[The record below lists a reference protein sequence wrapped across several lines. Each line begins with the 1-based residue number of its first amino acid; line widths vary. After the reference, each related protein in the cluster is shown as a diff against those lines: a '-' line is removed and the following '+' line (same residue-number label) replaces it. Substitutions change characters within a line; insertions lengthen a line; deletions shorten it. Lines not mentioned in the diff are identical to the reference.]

1 MALVRNTW
9 KFLPP
14 YTVPIVSQSRVDGLL
29 DGIFF
34 LFNTSSYA
42 DGTARVTGSGVAWSF
57 YRTSSVD
64 SGSVLGPTAVVYG
77 YPATMSVISQS
88 VIFAGSASAPTITL
102 PAMTTNASFV
112 ANALYVAVQKQANWS
127 QYKSWLS
134 GSIFNSGSSGV
145 NTGSLAR
152 TGSGFAP
159 IIGASVSG
167 IGTINAWECGDSV
180 AIACHTTS
188 STATATALSFAGIA
202 GAFIDPESTDT
213 TFDSEPDGRLYA
225 VATSGVVISL
235 TFLAS
240 TTDFLNHNAT
250 AANSKLVFIQPG
262 TDNKIILNLLE
273 TRTLTYLTTS
283 NRGSLISFPL
293 YVKDV
298 SNRFIGRLR
307 EIEAIRNSV
316 SGYVLRTSSADV
328 GYAVGASNAAAANA
342 VMLTAI

>member
-14 YTVPIVSQSRVDGLL
+14 YTVPITSQSRVDGLL

-57 YRTSSVD
+57 YKTSSIINGV
-64 SGSVLGPTAVVYG
+64 TEVVYG
-77 YPATMSVISQS
+77 YPATMSVMSQS
-88 VIFAGSASAPTITL
+88 VIFAGSASAPTISL
-102 PAMTTNASFV
+102 PAMTVNASFV

-127 QYKSWLS
+127 QYRSWLS
-134 GSIFNSGSSGV
+134 GSIFNSGSSNV
-145 NTGSLAR
+145 NTGSLAK

-159 IIGASVSG
+159 IIGASVTG
-167 IGTINAWECGDSV
+167 IGTINAWDCGESV

-202 GAFIDPESTDT
+202 GAFIDPESGDT
-213 TFDSEPDGRLYA
+213 TVDSEIDGRLYA
-225 VATSGVVISL
+225 VATSGVVVGL
-235 TFLAS
+235 TFLS
-240 TTDFLNHNAT
+240 LTTDFLNHSAT
-250 AANSKLVFIQPG
+250 AANSKFVFIQPNS
-262 TDNKIILNLLE
+262 DNKIILNLLE
-273 TRTLTYLTTS
+273 TRTLTYLSIS
-283 NRGSLISFPL
+283 NRGSLISFPM
-293 YVKDV
+293 YVKDA

-316 SGYVLRTSSADV
+316 SGYVLRTSSSDL
-328 GYAVGASNAAAANA
+328 GYVIGASNAAAANA

>member
-14 YTVPIVSQSRVDGLL
+14 YTVPITSQSRVDGLL

-57 YRTSSVD
+57 YKTSSIINGV
-64 SGSVLGPTAVVYG
+64 TEVVYG
-77 YPATMSVISQS
+77 YPATMSVMSQS
-88 VIFAGSASAPTITL
+88 VIFAGSASAPTISL

-127 QYKSWLS
+127 QYRSWLS

-145 NTGSLAR
+145 NTGSLAK

-159 IIGASVSG
+159 IIGASITG
-167 IGTINAWECGDSV
+167 IGVINAWECGESV

-202 GAFIDPESTDT
+202 GAFIDPESGDT
-213 TFDSEPDGRLYA
+213 TVDAEIDGRLYA
-225 VATSGVVISL
+225 VATSGLVVGL
-235 TFLAS
+235 TFLS
-240 TTDFLNHNAT
+240 LTTDFLNHSAT
-250 AANSKLVFIQPG
+250 AGNSKFVFIQPNS
-262 TDNKIILNLLE
+262 DNKIALNLLE
-273 TRTLTYLTTS
+273 TRTITYLTTS
-283 NRGSLISFPL
+283 PRGSLISFPL

-298 SNRFIGRLR
+298 TNRFIGRLR

-316 SGYVLRTSSADV
+316 SGYVLRTSSSDL
-328 GYAVGASNAAAANA
+328 GYVVGASNAAAANA

>member
-14 YTVPIVSQSRVDGLL
+14 YTVPITSQSRVDGLL
-29 DGIFF
+29 DGIFS

-77 YPATMSVISQS
+77 YPPTMSVMSQS
-88 VIFAGSASAPTITL
+88 VIFAGSASAPTISL

-112 ANALYVAVQKQANWS
+112 ANALYMRVQHQANWS
-127 QYKSWLS
+127 QYRSWLS

-145 NTGSLAR
+145 NTGSLAK

-167 IGTINAWECGDSV
+167 IGTINAWECGESV

-188 STATATALSFAGIA
+188 STATATALSFGGIA

-213 TFDSEPDGRLYA
+213 TVDAEVDGRIYA
-225 VATSGVVISL
+225 VATSGVVIGL
-235 TFLAS
+235 TFLS
-240 TTDFLNHNAT
+240 LTTDFLNHNAT
-250 AANSKLVFIQPG
+250 AGSSKFVFIQPT

-273 TRTLTYLTTS
+273 TRTITYLTTS

-293 YVKDV
+293 YVKDAT
-298 SNRFIGRLR
+298 NRFIGRLR

-316 SGYVLRTSSADV
+316 SGYVLRTSSSDL
-328 GYAVGASNAAAANA
+328 GYALGSSNAAAANA
-342 VMLTAI
+342 VMLNAI

>member
-14 YTVPIVSQSRVDGLL
+14 YTVPITSQSRVEGLL

-57 YRTSSVD
+57 YKTSSIINGV
-64 SGSVLGPTAVVYG
+64 TEVVYG
-77 YPATMSVISQS
+77 YPATMSVMSQS
-88 VIFAGSASAPTITL
+88 VIFAGSASAPTISL
-102 PAMTTNASFV
+102 PAMTVNASFV
-112 ANALYVAVQKQANWS
+112 ANSLYVAVQKQANWS
-127 QYKSWLS
+127 QYRSWLS

-145 NTGSLAR
+145 NTGSLAK

-159 IIGASVSG
+159 IIGASVTG
-167 IGTINAWECGDSV
+167 IGTINAWECGESV

-202 GAFIDPESTDT
+202 GAFIDPESGDT
-213 TFDSEPDGRLYA
+213 TVDSEIDGRLYA
-225 VATSGVVISL
+225 VATSGVVVGL
-235 TFLAS
+235 TFLS
-240 TTDFLNHNAT
+240 LTTDFLNHNAT
-250 AANSKLVFIQPG
+250 AANAKFVFIQPNS
-262 TDNKIILNLLE
+262 DNKIILNLLE
-273 TRTLTYLTTS
+273 TRTLTYLSIS
-283 NRGSLISFPL
+283 NRGSLISFPM
-293 YVKDV
+293 YVKDA

-307 EIEAIRNSV
+307 EIESIRNSV
-316 SGYVLRTSSADV
+316 SGYVLRTSSSDL
-328 GYAVGASNAAAANA
+328 GYVIGASNAAAANA

>member
-14 YTVPIVSQSRVDGLL
+14 YTVPIVSQSRVEGLL
-29 DGIFF
+29 EGIFF

-57 YRTSSVD
+57 FRTSSAV
-64 SGSVLGPTAVVYG
+64 GSPIDAVWG
-77 YPATMSVISQS
+77 YPATMSVMSQS
-88 VIFAGSASAPTITL
+88 VIFAGSASAPTILL
-102 PAMTTNASFV
+102 PAMTLNASFV
-112 ANALYVAVQKQANWS
+112 ANALYMRVQQQANWS
-127 QYKSWLS
+127 QYRSWLS

-145 NTGSLAR
+145 NTGSLAK

-159 IIGASVSG
+159 IIGASITG
-167 IGTINAWECGDSV
+167 IGTINAWECGESV

-188 STATATALSFAGIA
+188 STATATALSFGGIA

-213 TFDSEPDGRLYA
+213 TVDAEVDGRLYA

-235 TFLAS
+235 TFMSS
-240 TTDFLNHNAT
+240 TSDFLNHNAT
-250 AANSKLVFIQPG
+250 AASSKFVFIQPNS
-262 TDNKIILNLLE
+262 DNKILLNLFE
-273 TRTLTYLTTS
+273 TRTLTYLTTTP
-283 NRGSLISFPL
+283 RGSLVSFPL
-293 YVKDV
+293 YVKDAT
-298 SNRFIGRLR
+298 NRFIGRLR

-316 SGYVLRTSSADV
+316 SGYVLRTSSSDL
-328 GYAVGASNAAAANA
+328 GYALGASNAAAANA

>member
-14 YTVPIVSQSRVDGLL
+14 YTVPITSQSRVDGLL
-29 DGIFF
+29 NGIFS
-34 LFNTSSYA
+34 LFDTSSYA

-77 YPATMSVISQS
+77 YPPTMSVMSQS
-88 VIFAGSASAPTITL
+88 VIFAGSASAPTISL

-112 ANALYVAVQKQANWS
+112 ANALYMRVQHQANWS
-127 QYKSWLS
+127 QYRSWLS

-159 IIGASVSG
+159 IIGASVYS
-167 IGTINAWECGDSV
+167 IGTINAWECGEAV

-188 STATATALSFAGIA
+188 STATATALSFGGIA

-213 TFDSEPDGRLYA
+213 TVDAEVDGRIYA
-225 VATSGVVISL
+225 VATSGVVIGL
-235 TFLAS
+235 TFLS
-240 TTDFLNHNAT
+240 LTTDFLNHNAT
-250 AANSKLVFIQPG
+250 AGSSKFVFIQPT

-273 TRTLTYLTTS
+273 TRTITYLTTS

-293 YVKDV
+293 YVKDAT
-298 SNRFIGRLR
+298 NRFIGRLR

-316 SGYVLRTSSADV
+316 SGYVLRTSSSDL
-328 GYAVGASNAAAANA
+328 GYALGSSNAAAANA
-342 VMLTAI
+342 VMLNAI

>member
-14 YTVPIVSQSRVDGLL
+14 YTVPITSQSRVDGLL

-57 YRTSSVD
+57 YKTSSIINGV
-64 SGSVLGPTAVVYG
+64 TEVVYG
-77 YPATMSVISQS
+77 YPATMSVMSQS
-88 VIFAGSASAPTITL
+88 VIFAGSASAPTISL
-102 PAMTTNASFV
+102 PAMTVNASFV

-127 QYKSWLS
+127 QYRSWLS

-145 NTGSLAR
+145 NTGSLAK

-159 IIGASVSG
+159 IIGASVTG
-167 IGTINAWECGDSV
+167 IGTINAWECGESV

-202 GAFIDPESTDT
+202 GAFIDPESGDT
-213 TFDSEPDGRLYA
+213 TVDSEIDGRLYA
-225 VATSGVVISL
+225 VATSGVVVGL
-235 TFLAS
+235 TFLS
-240 TTDFLNHNAT
+240 LTTDFLNHNAT
-250 AANSKLVFIQPG
+250 AANAKFVFIQPNS
-262 TDNKIILNLLE
+262 DNKIILNLLE
-273 TRTLTYLTTS
+273 TRTLTYLSIS
-283 NRGSLISFPL
+283 NRGSLISFPM
-293 YVKDV
+293 YVKDA

-307 EIEAIRNSV
+307 EIESIRNSV
-316 SGYVLRTSSADV
+316 SGYVLRTSSSDL
-328 GYAVGASNAAAANA
+328 GYVIGASNAAAANA

>member
-14 YTVPIVSQSRVDGLL
+14 YTVPITSQSRVEGLL

-57 YRTSSVD
+57 YKTSSIINGV
-64 SGSVLGPTAVVYG
+64 TEVVYG
-77 YPATMSVISQS
+77 YPATMSVMSQS
-88 VIFAGSASAPTITL
+88 VIFAGSASVPTISL
-102 PAMTTNASFV
+102 PAMTVNASFV
-112 ANALYVAVQKQANWS
+112 ANSLYVAVQKQANWS
-127 QYKSWLS
+127 QYRSWLS

-145 NTGSLAR
+145 NTGSLAK

-159 IIGASVSG
+159 IIGASVTG
-167 IGTINAWECGDSV
+167 IGTINAWECGESV

-202 GAFIDPESTDT
+202 GAFIDPESGDT
-213 TFDSEPDGRLYA
+213 TVDSEIDGRLYA
-225 VATSGVVISL
+225 VVTSGVVVGL
-235 TFLAS
+235 TFLS
-240 TTDFLNHNAT
+240 LTTDFLNHSAT
-250 AANSKLVFIQPG
+250 AANSKFVYIQPNS
-262 TDNKIILNLLE
+262 DNKIIINLLE
-273 TRTLTYLTTS
+273 TRTLTYLSIS
-283 NRGSLISFPL
+283 NRGSLISFPM
-293 YVKDV
+293 YVKDA

-316 SGYVLRTSSADV
+316 SGYVLRTSSSDL
-328 GYAVGASNAAAANA
+328 GYVIGASNAAAANA